1 MRTSFLAILYLL
13 LGCLCV
19 HAAALKPDES
29 VLIFPTI
36 GWQTTNGWE
45 IDVHGLVFEP
55 HAHKI
60 ITRVLRRS
68 LGIDEEELK
77 PGEDKLFAERARYF
91 MVDNERRKQLT
102 IRFGARTAT
111 LSPTPANGHFHA
123 HFVFSTDSLGAAG
136 ISGALSNGV
145 LEIETVSENKK
156 VRQFHGQVFLV
167 ASNGISVISDIDDTI
182 KISQVT
188 NRHELIRNTFLRPFQ
203 GVPGMADVYQSWS
216 TNSGAK
222 FHYVSASPW
231 QLYEP
236 LSDFLHTNH
245 FPEGSFHLKQFRFKD
260 RTFFDLFQS
269 PQNYKPRVI
278 GDLLERF
285 PNRRF
290 VLVGDSGE
298 KDPEIYGALAR
309 KYPGQILKIFI
320 RDVTG
325 EPTGSVR
332 YKSAFSDISVSKWQ
346 VFRKSSEIVN
356 SIP

>member
-1 MRTSFLAILYLL
+1 VRISFATLLCLL
-13 LGCLCV
+13 LGLLAV
-19 HAAALKPDES
+19 HASALKPDES
-29 VLIFPTI
+29 VMIFPTI

-91 MVDNERRKQLT
+91 MVDNERRKRLT
-102 IRFGARTAT
+102 IRFGARTET

-123 HFVFSTDSLGAAG
+123 HFVLPADALGTFG
-136 ISGALSNGV
+136 IAGALSNGV

-156 VRQFHGQVFLV
+156 VHPFHGEVLLV
-167 ASNGISVISDIDDTI
+167 PSTGISVISDIDDTI

-203 GVPGMADVYQSWS
+203 GVPGMADVYQNWF
-216 TNSGAK
+216 TNSKAK

-236 LSDFLHTNH
+236 LSEFLSAGH
-245 FPEGSFHLKQFRFKD
+245 FPAGSVHLKQFRLKD
-260 RTFFDLFQS
+260 RTFFDLFKS
-269 PQNYKPRVI
+269 PEEYKPKVI
-278 GDLLERF
+278 GDLLQKF

-298 KDPEIYGALAR
+298 KDPEIYGDLAR
-309 KYPGQILKIFI
+309 KYPDQISRIFI
-320 RDVTG
+320 RNVTG
-325 EPTGSVR
+325 ESSGSAR
-332 YKSAFSDISVSKWQ
+332 YKNAFAEVSNSKWQ
-346 VFRKSSEIVN
+346 VFEKSSEIVN
-356 SIP
+356 GIP